1 MGNTPNLA
9 RYVRKNKF
17 DKVVKFL
24 DEYGYRDDDDN
35 KYDDRTAIEQATYF
49 GFTHILDVLLDYK
62 NEISKGAM
70 DSIRNSP
77 KSLWILIK
85 HDYKLD
91 DLYKY
96 YMDEIDP
103 NHFNGSD
110 EKTCVFYMYHN
121 VFRELVK
128 IGPPSNKFA
137 DVDKLFFKGI
147 ILNIK
152 ELVACIL
159 NNFPHVFDS
168 IVTHRNGLAPMD
180 PIVFAASCNSDET
193 LELLVNYGW
202 KQQGHKP
209 DQLFAVD
216 EFGNSIF
223 HHCAYNMAIS
233 TWNYLLKIIG
243 YKEKELDINNKGESA
258 EDILDEK
265 IKHRDNEREIIRMI
279 QDRYRRHSYSDD
291 D

>member
-1 MGNTPNLA
+1 MTSVP
-9 RYVRKNKF
+9 
-17 DKVVKFL
+17 
-24 DEYGYRDDDDN
+24 
-35 KYDDRTAIEQATYF
+35 
-49 GFTHILDVLLDYK
+49 
-62 NEISKGAM
+62 
-70 DSIRNSP
+70 
-77 KSLWILIK
+77 
-85 HDYKLD
+85 
-91 DLYKY
+91 
-96 YMDEIDP
+96 
-103 NHFNGSD
+103 
-110 EKTCVFYMYHN
+110 
-121 VFRELVK
+121 
-128 IGPPSNKFA
+128 
-137 DVDKLFFKGI
+137 
-147 ILNIK
+147 
-152 ELVACIL
+152 
-159 NNFPHVFDS
+159 
-168 IVTHRNGLAPMD
+168 
-180 PIVFAASCNSDET
+180 SDET